1 MRSLLTLQS
10 TSLVWENE
18 HKQDRRESMVPDYNR
33 DRIGH
38 TEANLGAYSF
48 VNLSF
53 HTLYLYEGLVP
64 SFWPFLIGASY
75 ISVLVGL
82 VGSFGIIAARL
93 DFFPYAQ
100 AALCCISIE

>member
-1 MRSLLTLQS
+1 MFS
-10 TSLVWENE
+10 
-18 HKQDRRESMVPDYNR
+18 DYDR

-38 TEANLGAYSF
+38 TEANLGAYFF

-64 SFWPFLIGASY
+64 SFWSFPIGASY
-75 ISVLVGL
+75 TSGLVGL
-82 VGSFGIIAARL
+82 VGSFGIITARL